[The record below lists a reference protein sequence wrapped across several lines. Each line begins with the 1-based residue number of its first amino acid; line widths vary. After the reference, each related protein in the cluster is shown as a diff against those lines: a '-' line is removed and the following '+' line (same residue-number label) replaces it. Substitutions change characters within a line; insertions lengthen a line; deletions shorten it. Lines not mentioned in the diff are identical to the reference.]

1 MIILANTTDIHINGP
16 SAVAIGKFDG
26 VHKGHQ
32 MLLEQVIK
40 YKEKGYQAV
49 AFTFDPSP
57 AVFFSGGK
65 EKVLLTREEK
75 REWLESMGIDVLIE
89 YPMNRNTADIL
100 PEIFIKEVLVERLHT
115 KVLVAGEDI
124 SYGKKGAGDLS
135 LLQSLS
141 KEFGYEVNVIEK
153 MRYDEKII
161 SSTLI
166 RDSVLEGDMEYVG
179 RLLGTPYS
187 LRGVVSHGSNKG
199 TGFHMPTANLIP
211 SEDKLLP
218 PFGVY
223 FSKVRVDGCEYAA
236 ITNIGMKPTV
246 SDKPV
251 VGVETFLYNYSGDL
265 YGKKIEV
272 YMLQFLRPEQ
282 KFETV
287 ELLIRQL
294 EQDKRKGQEYHFGG
308 RY

>member
-115 KVLVAGEDI
+115 KVLVAGE
-124 SYGKKGAGDLS
+124 
-135 LLQSLS
+135 
-141 KEFGYEVNVIEK
+141 
-153 MRYDEKII
+153 II
-161 SSTLI
+161 DYT
-166 RDSVLEGDMEYVG
+166 VQ
-179 RLLGTPYS
+179 
-187 LRGVVSHGSNKG
+187 
-199 TGFHMPTANLIP
+199 
-211 SEDKLLP
+211 
-218 PFGVY
+218 
-223 FSKVRVDGCEYAA
+223 
-236 ITNIGMKPTV
+236 ITNNSNSYLT
-246 SDKPV
+246 
-251 VGVETFLYNYSGDL
+251 GVRIIDNLGAAARCE
-265 YGKKIEV
+265 
-272 YMLQFLRPEQ
+272 
-282 KFETV
+282 
-287 ELLIRQL
+287 
-294 EQDKRKGQEYHFGG
+294 
-308 RY
+308 